1 VIHEK
6 KIYRDYLGTD
16 ASMADLMRPGLYGA
30 YHHISVVGKETAPAD
45 HVYDVTGSLCEN
57 NDKFAVQRKLP
68 ETKPGDL
75 LVIHDTGAHGRA
87 MCFNYNGKLRS
98 GEVLRRTDGSFVQIR
113 RRETM
118 DDYFATLDFAALD
131 AFGAQTPR
139 RRGNDQTQPEHDES
153 FGRLPLPRDRTAQ
166 EEFLAG
172 RPDAKLIS
180 LGIGNTT
187 EPLGPVI
194 SAGLEAEA
202 RALSTASGYNGY
214 GDEQGQTPLRAAIA
228 RVLYRGSSRRMKST
242 FQTEPSAT
250 SAGSRSSSAPAC
262 RWPYRTPPIR
272 STWTARCWRGPRAEG
287 GGLLLRHHLLALHG
301 GERLLP
307 GPVGHSQ
314 GGGGLLLLAE
324 QPHRRRGDQA
334 QLAALVDECRR
345 KGSLIVF
352 DSAYAEYISDPALPK
367 SIFEIEGAREC
378 AIEVSS
384 FSKPIGFCGVRLGWS
399 VVPAELKYED
409 GTPVSPD
416 WNRIMTTIFNGA
428 SNIAQKG
435 GLAALTS
442 EGQKEMRS
450 LIAHYMGNARIIKK
464 ALDAL
469 KPSLGVEAHGGD
481 NAPYIWA
488 RFPGRTSWDVFAEIM
503 DRCEVVTTPGA
514 GFGPAGE
521 GYIRFSAF
529 GHRADVEEAAARL
542 ARLA

>member
-1 VIHEK
+1 MIGAAGAPRSPGSGYEGVTFMPCTAEN
-6 KIYRDYLGTD
+6 GFFP
-16 ASMADLMRPGLYGA
+16 DLSAIPKGA
-30 YHHISVVGKETAPAD
+30 VVYFCSP
-45 HVYDVTGSLCEN
+45 N
-57 NDKFAVQRKLP
+57 NP
-68 ETKPGDL
+68 
-75 LVIHDTGAHGRA
+75 TGA
-87 MCFNYNGKLRS
+87 
-98 GEVLRRTDGSFVQIR
+98 V
-113 RRETM
+113 
-118 DDYFATLDFAALD
+118 AT
-131 AFGAQTPR
+131 
-139 RRGNDQTQPEHDES
+139 
-153 FGRLPLPRDRTAQ
+153 
-166 EEFLAG
+166 
-172 RPDAKLIS
+172 K
-180 LGIGNTT
+180 
-187 EPLGPVI
+187 
-194 SAGLEAEA
+194 
-202 RALSTASGYNGY
+202 
-214 GDEQGQTPLRAAIA
+214 
-228 RVLYRGSSRRMKST
+228 
-242 FQTEPSAT
+242 
-250 SAGSRSSSAPAC
+250 
-262 RWPYRTPPIR
+262 
-272 STWTARCWRGPRAEG
+272 
-287 GGLLLRHHLLALHG
+287 
-301 GERLLP
+301 
-307 GPVGHSQ
+307 
-314 GGGGLLLLAE
+314 
-324 QPHRRRGDQA
+324 A

-488 RFPGRTSWDVFAEIM
+488 RFPGRKSWDVFAEIM